1 MTLEQA
7 REHLSMAKL
16 DGREPRVVYQSHG
29 PAEEGVITSVSD
41 RYVFVRYGSEYGSEY
56 GSRATRADRLAFV
69 SAGAR

>member
-29 PAEEGVITSVSD
+29 PAEEGVITPVSD
-41 RYVFVRYGSEYGSEY
+41 RYVFVRYGSEYGS
-56 GSRATRADRLAFV
+56 RATRADWLAFV

>member
-41 RYVFVRYGSEYGSEY
+41 RYVFVRFGSEY
-56 GSRATRADRLAFV
+56 GSRATRADWLAFV